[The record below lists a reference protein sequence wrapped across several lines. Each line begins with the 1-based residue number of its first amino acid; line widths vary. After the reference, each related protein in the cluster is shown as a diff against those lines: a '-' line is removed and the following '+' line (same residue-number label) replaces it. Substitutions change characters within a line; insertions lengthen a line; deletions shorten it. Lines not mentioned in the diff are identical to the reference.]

1 MVQKKYKMD
10 KKQSIEMFNLTHM
23 PYTRRAIVIVN
34 AINAIKERSLLYS
47 NRERGALKARP
58 HQGKIPT

>member
-10 KKQSIEMFNLTHM
+10 KKQSTEMFNLTHM
-23 PYTRRAIVIVN
+23 PYTRREIAIVN

-47 NRERGALKARP
+47 NRRRGALKARP
-58 HQGKIPT
+58 HQR